1 MDPVSEKGKSKDY
14 GKLDLEYYT
23 TVFAHILVTREGL

>member
-14 GKLDLEYYT
+14 GKLAWNMLLLFLRT
-23 TVFAHILVTREGL
+23 FSNA